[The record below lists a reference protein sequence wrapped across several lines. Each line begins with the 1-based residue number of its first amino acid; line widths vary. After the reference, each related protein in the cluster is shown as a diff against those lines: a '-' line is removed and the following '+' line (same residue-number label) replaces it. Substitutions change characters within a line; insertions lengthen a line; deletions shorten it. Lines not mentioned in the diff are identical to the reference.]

1 MKKLPNTIDAP
12 ESDYLYL
19 ETSQIIN
26 AGKGLYTAIDI
37 YKDEIISL
45 FKGKILTENEAKKR
59 AAIGHD
65 NYFMNMIDGTI
76 LDAMHTEC
84 FAKYANDAAAF
95 SQLTFRNN
103 AKITLD
109 DNNNVCLIAIKK
121 IQSGEEIFCS
131 YGSKYWKKRLELKTH

>member
-45 FKGKILTENEAKKR
+45 FKGKILTENEAKK
-59 AAIGHD
+59 
-65 NYFMNMIDGTI
+65 
-76 LDAMHTEC
+76 E
-84 FAKYANDAAAF
+84 
-95 SQLTFRNN
+95 QL
-103 AKITLD
+103 
-109 DNNNVCLIAIKK
+109 
-121 IQSGEEIFCS
+121 
-131 YGSKYWKKRLELKTH
+131 